1 MQVPDFRAVLQF
13 RGSHDKISKFQ
24 VIFRSPDKHTKTDRR
39 TFVQQIRFSIIS
51 SEDLFLSFFS
61 YFYFVDLDKF
71 YIEDKS
77 AVRLDTSGT
86 ILAITE
92 L

>member
-1 MQVPDFRAVLQF
+1 MPSRTHLVQLKTFIRN
-13 RGSHDKISKFQ
+13 KIVNS
-24 VIFRSPDKHTKTDRR
+24 DKHTKTDRR
-39 TFVQQIRFSIIS
+39 TFVRQIRFSIIS
-51 SEDLFLSFFS
+51 SEDLFLSLFC
-61 YFYFVDLDKF
+61 YFVDLDKL

>member
-1 MQVPDFRAVLQF
+1 MQVPDFRAVFLQF

-24 VIFRSPDKHTKTDRR
+24 VIFRSQNKHTKTDRR
-39 TFVQQIRFSIIS
+39 TFVRQIRFSIIS
-51 SEDLFLSFFS
+51 SEDLFLSLFS
-61 YFYFVDLDKF
+61 YFVDLDKF

>member
-1 MQVPDFRAVLQF
+1 MQVPDFRAVFLQF

-24 VIFRSPDKHTKTDRR
+24 VIFRSPDKHKKTDRR
-39 TFVQQIRFSIIS
+39 THTQPIRFSIIS
-51 SEDLFLSFFS
+51 SEDLFLSLFC
-61 YFYFVDLDKF
+61 YFVDLDKL

-86 ILAITE
+86 ILAITK